1 MHGYTRGSLVENSP
15 APHVANHVGLALAC
29 TATCNGTNATLINNH
44 NWEQCH
50 HQHRRQPQ
58 VSVCTYDTCVCV
70 CVPTSVRAS
79 VCFRSLTRT
88 MKSSI
93 HFPASLSSSL
103 LTQGAWNVSLNAVR
117 VMSME
122 LGFVI
127 INGTQIH
134 CERRGEG
141 RGEGRGEVKQGEG
154 KGGEGEE
161 LGLVIITDPL

>member
-1 MHGYTRGSLVENSP
+1 M
-15 APHVANHVGLALAC
+15 AC
-29 TATCNGTNATLINNH
+29 TAIPGALWWRIHLPLMWQTMWVSHWPAQPHAMAQTQPSSITTIGSSVIINIDGS
-44 NWEQCH
+44 
-50 HQHRRQPQ
+50 RKL
-58 VSVCTYDTCVCV
+58 VCVPMILV

-103 LTQGAWNVSLNAVR
+103 PTQGAWNVSLNAVR